1 MRRLIVAALLFVW
14 ASAAQAQHNAADL
27 RSGTDLQ
34 EMCAPPPG
42 GGTSQP
48 NLFCSGYI
56 RGIADATQDEGFIDV
71 RTATNGK
78 LMDVVRKYLADH
90 PEDRKRSASKLV
102 VMALMDVFP
111 AKK

>member
-1 MRRLIVAALLFVW
+1 MRHLIVAVLLFVTGY
-14 ASAAQAQHNAADL
+14 AAQVQHNAADL
-27 RSGTDLQ
+27 RSGNDLQ
-34 EMCAPPPG
+34 EMCAPPPS

-56 RGIADATQDEGFIDV
+56 RGIADVTQDEGFIDI
-71 RTATNGK
+71 RSSTNGK
-78 LMDVVRKYLADH
+78 LMDVVRKYLEDH

>member
-1 MRRLIVAALLFVW
+1 MRHLIATALLFVS
-14 ASAAQAQHNAADL
+14 AYAAQAQHNAADM
-27 RSGTDLQ
+27 RNGNDLQ
-34 EMCAPPPG
+34 EMCARPAS
-42 GGTSQP
+42 GTISEP

-56 RGIADATQDEGFIDV
+56 RGIADVTQDEGFIDI

-90 PEDRKRSASKLV
+90 PEHLKGSASNLV

-111 AKK
+111 AKN